1 VGRGDTPVP
10 QRDQLPQGG
19 TIGTLALPLD
29 VNAPG
34 IVGGRSLRCLQLIR
48 IGRHPSQVMLLPA
61 QGLWVVSGRGPE
73 AGSNGAGK
81 TVLLGALSL
90 LLGDPQW
97 SGGSGTGPSAA
108 RLLFDHDRARAT
120 DSRHKSASHGY
131 IAGVFCN
138 AKSAD
143 PVSVW
148 LLIERHSSP
157 YVQVRWADGIHLAEG
172 GREAARIENADARWK
187 ELRVNGTLSV
197 TEYAAR
203 LYGDMPRCLAS
214 IRARGSEDNQDR
226 GLLALGQRSFRP
238 VDLASH
244 IITLAGKRHAL
255 DAEQEQ
261 RVAMQ
266 ENQQSLDAQKTA
278 YQQQYQREE
287 AELAQIAR
295 RKEARRLSK
304 EASEAWASYLTLLCL
319 LEHLEAQALH
329 DSAETLDYQVTELK
343 RAIAAKQ
350 EELRSLPSQEDLLRE
365 RDAANRRKNTAIQE
379 KEKVTGEEGANRH
392 EITTLENRIST
403 LVPSAK
409 LALGMTVAAAETA
422 VSGAKEA
429 LEAAQGARAT
439 AQREL
444 ASARDSLTN
453 LLEGTGGPAGPAV
466 AALRTADINAVPL
479 LDLVT
484 LPESGRSAWEGRLSP
499 YDRAIVI
506 SVVDANR
513 ARTILAAH
521 PGTPVIVCDGP
532 VASVAKTGPGDFGLL
547 GDLLRRLKER
557 MPEATDDWIEDREL
571 ALAIGGGYDPPLT
584 DREAAIAA
592 ARSNV
597 DRLRE
602 TLNRQDERHADAIR
616 TATGAEGLLTAA
628 RAAAEITALQVT
640 LAEARRK
647 ATSFPALIAAAREQ
661 EEKTRQE
668 FISADAAYTNAAQD
682 RQVMRNALTVLRFGS
697 SAPGGAQGLSQLAQE
712 AASAREKAFHKRDT
726 AESLRQVA
734 GLADLAAAEA
744 ALAHSGTLL
753 DQTTMHGRFHTARRL
768 LRKAIEEVL
777 AEEARTEPE
786 QTVGDARP
794 LPVLGPSGGAA
805 GETHHMRLS
814 KQLREFHGWCDVTV
828 AAEESARP
836 FDLVE
841 HPLRS
846 WLDWTGSDDEIREH
860 EILQGRIEQ
869 KAKIAA
875 AERKANDTLLL
886 LQEAQRLHI
895 DTIDQM
901 FRNTERTLRDLLDA
915 VGRDQVALRPRHTDV
930 DDAHQWL
937 RWEVFPQWL
946 PAGRKPVDYHNPPNT
961 AELIIL
967 HLLLA
972 ASALVSATVPRGRM
986 LILDESGN
994 NLDAPN
1000 LRRVS
1005 HALKQIAEKYG
1016 LTMVLACQDLYTS
1029 LVSEHSASVIQLVRS
1044 SPGHVLNAP
1053 PVILQEEDDP
1063 VLVRSLTQYLQM
1075 GRPTGHAGSA

>member
-1 VGRGDTPVP
+1 MT
-10 QRDQLPQGG
+10 
-19 TIGTLALPLD
+19 TLALPLD

-34 IVGGRSLRCLQLIR
+34 IVGDRSLRALQLIR
-48 IGRHPSQVMLLPA
+48 IGRHPSQVMLMPA

-120 DSRHKSASHGY
+120 DSRYKSASHGY

-138 AKSAD
+138 ARSAD

-172 GREAARIENADARWK
+172 VGEVARIENADVRWK

-203 LYGDMPRCLAS
+203 LYGDVPRCLAS
-214 IRARGSEDNQDR
+214 IRTRGSEENQDR

-238 VDLASH
+238 ADLASH

-261 RVAMQ
+261 RLAMQ
-266 ENQQSLDAQKTA
+266 ENQQSFDAQKSA

-295 RKEARRLSK
+295 RKEARRLSI
-304 EASEAWASYLTLLCL
+304 EASEAWGSYLTLLCL
-319 LEHLEAQALH
+319 LEHHEAQALH
-329 DSAETLDYQVTELK
+329 VSAETIDSQVTELK
-343 RAIAAKQ
+343 STIAAKKD
-350 EELRSLPSQEDLLRE
+350 ELRNLPSREELLRE
-365 RDAANRRKNTAIQE
+365 RDAAKRLKDTAIEE
-379 KEKVTGEEGANRH
+379 KEKVTREQGENKH
-392 EITTLENRIST
+392 EITTLENQISA
-403 LVPSAK
+403 LAPKAK

-422 VSGAKEA
+422 VSGAKDA
-429 LEAAQGARAT
+429 LQAAQDDYDA
-439 AQREL
+439 AQREH
-444 ASARDSLTN
+444 ASARDSLTS
-453 LLEGTGGPAGPAV
+453 LLEGTGGPAGLAV
-466 AALRTADINAVPL
+466 AALRAAGIDTAPL

-484 LPESGRSAWEGRLSP
+484 LPESGRPAWEGRVSP
-499 YDRAIVI
+499 YDRTIVI
-506 SVVDANR
+506 SLADADR
-513 ARTILAAH
+513 AHTILATH

-532 VASVAKTGPGDFGLL
+532 VASVAKARPGDFGPL
-547 GDLLRRLKER
+547 GDLLRRLEER
-557 MPEATDDWIEDREL
+557 MPEATDGWIEDRDL
-571 ALAIGGGYDPPLT
+571 GLAIGGGYDPPLT

-592 ARSNV
+592 ARSKV

-602 TLNRQDERHADAIR
+602 GLGRQEEQHASAKR
-616 TATGAEGLLTAA
+616 AVTRAEDLLTAA
-628 RAAAEITALQVT
+628 RAAAEIAILQVT
-640 LAEARRK
+640 LDEAKRE
-647 ATSFPALIAAAREQ
+647 ATSFPKRIVAAREQ
-661 EEKTRQE
+661 EENTRQE
-668 FISADAAYTNAAQD
+668 FASADTVCTNATQCRQAMQD
-682 RQVMRNALTVLRFGS
+682 ALTALQHGS
-697 SAPGGAQGLSQLAQE
+697 SAPGGPQGLTQLAQA
-712 AASAREKAFHKRDT
+712 AASAREKALRKRDA

-734 GLADLAAAEA
+734 GLADLAAVEA
-744 ALAHSGTLL
+744 ALARSGTLL
-753 DQTTMHGRFHTARRL
+753 DQATMQDRFHTARRL

-777 AEEARTEPE
+777 AGQAKIEPG
-786 QTVGDARP
+786 QAAGDARP
-794 LPVLGPSGGAA
+794 LPALGPPGGAA
-805 GETHHMRLS
+805 GETHRIRLTE
-814 KQLREFHGWCDVTV
+814 QLREFHDWCDITV
-828 AAEESARP
+828 AAEDSARP

-841 HPLRS
+841 RPLRS
-846 WLDWTGSDDEIREH
+846 WLDWNGSDDEIRED

-869 KAKIAA
+869 ETKMAA

-895 DTIDQM
+895 HTIEQM
-901 FRNTERTLRDLLDA
+901 FQNTERTLQVLLDA
-915 VGRDQVALRPRHTDV
+915 VGRDQVALCARHTDV
-930 DDAHQWL
+930 HDAHQWL

-972 ASALVSATVPRGRM
+972 TSALVSATAPRGRM

-1005 HALKQIAEKYG
+1005 QALRQIAERYG

-1029 LVSEHSASVIQLVRS
+1029 LVSEHSAGVIQLVRA
-1044 SPGHVLNAP
+1044 SPEDVLNAP

-1063 VLVRSLTQYLQM
+1063 VLAQTLQRYLQM
-1075 GRPTGHAGSA
+1075 GRPTDHAGPP